1 MPAFYAHHRF
11 GGKVA
16 RKMDGELKQI
26 IREHYTQYAI
36 GLQGPDILFYY
47 RPYTINKVIRMGT
60 GMHAASAYPFF
71 TKALDIVKK
80 YGRHSP
86 EYAYLLGFICHF
98 ILDSVC
104 HPFVAVWIE
113 KSGVKHLEIEE
124 EFEKKLLRLD
134 QEHPLA
140 FATARLIPVDDI
152 TAMAICPFYDGL
164 TPQIIKRALLDMRIV
179 KGLFTAPGPI
189 KYGLINAAMHLSGQ
203 HSTWKGLMNQPTDNP
218 KCVKSNEELLRLFY
232 HSVKPAVSMIE
243 SFDES
248 LQNGTEL
255 NKRFDRNF
263 E

>member
-1 MPAFYAHHRF
+1 
-11 GGKVA
+11 
-16 RKMDGELKQI
+16 
-26 IREHYTQYAI
+26 
-36 GLQGPDILFYY
+36 
-47 RPYTINKVIRMGT
+47 
-60 GMHAASAYPFF
+60 
-71 TKALDIVKK
+71 
-80 YGRHSP
+80 
-86 EYAYLLGFICHF
+86 
-98 ILDSVC
+98 
-104 HPFVAVWIE
+104 
-113 KSGVKHLEIEE
+113 
-124 EFEKKLLRLD
+124 
-134 QEHPLA
+134 
-140 FATARLIPVDDI
+140 
-152 TAMAICPFYDGL
+152 
-164 TPQIIKRALLDMRIV
+164 MRIV